1 MIKKIIQI
9 NFLIIEYLQ
18 PVLEVGGGA
27 WGDGA
32 PLQFYFYF
40 CAHQPLFLNCGGGG
54 ERYRNYT

>member
-54 ERYRNYT
+54 AV